1 MSTAHADLTAR
12 ARLRD
17 AAIEC
22 FAARGFAESLRAI
35 AARAGVSAGLVRH
48 HFGSKEQ
55 LRAECDATVLN
66 RYRSLKTESMDTAP
80 AQLFAQLPSSREAGI
95 LLLYI
100 LRSVRDGS
108 AAGRDFIEQMIA
120 EALVL
125 TRNAVKRGLV
135 IPSLDEEARVRFLTY
150 QSIGSLMVQFSIHPD
165 AALDD
170 FQGVMEQF
178 YADIML
184 PTLELYSDGLFTNRE
199 YLEQYL
205 IYREAHPLPHPPAG
219 FAGETASP

>member
-66 RYRSLKTESMDTAP
+66 RYRSLKTESM
-80 AQLFAQLPSSREAGI
+80 
-95 LLLYI
+95 
-100 LRSVRDGS
+100 
-108 AAGRDFIEQMIA
+108 
-120 EALVL
+120 
-125 TRNAVKRGLV
+125 VKRGLV

-184 PTLELYSDGLFTNRE
+184 PTLELYSDGLFTNRD